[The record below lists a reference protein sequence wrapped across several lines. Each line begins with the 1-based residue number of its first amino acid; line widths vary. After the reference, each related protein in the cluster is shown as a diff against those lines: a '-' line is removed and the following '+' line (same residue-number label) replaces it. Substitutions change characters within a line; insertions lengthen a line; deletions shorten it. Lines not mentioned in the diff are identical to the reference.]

1 MILEQIKQHLE
12 SIPGIKFVYVFG
24 SFGTPHYV
32 EGKSDIDIAIFGD
45 HIYRFDE
52 LTDMAD
58 EIQRKI
64 PGHPEI
70 DLVDLSQ
77 DAIILNNQVI
87 QHGKLIFCNDKVTHD
102 NFLITQWSKYID
114 FKEYMKRFDKD
125 LKERILK

>member
-1 MILEQIKQHLE
+1 MILPTISQYLE
-12 SIPGIKFVYVFG
+12 SIPGIKFAYVYG
-24 SFGTPHYV
+24 SFVTGNYK
-32 EGKSDIDIAIFGD
+32 EGKSDIDIAIFGN

-52 LTDMAD
+52 LVDMAD

-87 QHGKLIFCNDKVTHD
+87 RTGKLIYCIDENAHANYMITH
-102 NFLITQWSKYID
+102 WSKYID
-114 FKEYMKRFDKD
+114 YKEYIKRFDQD
-125 LKERILK
+125 LKERVLK